1 MSSREKGRVNTMKK
15 FIVTGALHGFLAVAL
30 GAFGAHALK
39 DVVDEYGLSIWETAV
54 QYQMFHAT
62 GLLVIGLLM
71 SSKLL
76 GEVKQLKLAGIFFN
90 LGIVFFAG
98 SLYVLAVS
106 GIKVLGAIT
115 PIGGV
120 LFLAGWVLI
129 IVSALKQAK

>member
-1 MSSREKGRVNTMKK
+1 MKR
-15 FIVTGALHGFLAVAL
+15 FIVTGALHGFLAVAF

-39 DVVDEYGLSIWETAV
+39 EILDDYGQGIWETAV

-71 SSKLL
+71 STKIL
-76 GEVKQLKLAGIFFN
+76 GEVKQLNLAGIFFN
-90 LGIVFFAG
+90 LGIVFFSG
-98 SLYVLAVS
+98 SLYVLALS

-129 IVSALKQAK
+129 LLTALKHAK

>member
-129 IVSALKQAK
+129 IVSALKHAK

>member
-1 MSSREKGRVNTMKK
+1 MKK
-15 FIVTGALHGFLAVAL
+15 FIVTGALHGLLAVAF

-39 DVVDEYGLSIWETAV
+39 EILDEYSRGIWETAV

-62 GLLVIGLLM
+62 GLLIIGLLM

-76 GEVKQLKLAGIFFN
+76 GEVKQLNLAGIFFN
-90 LGIVFFAG
+90 LGIVFFSG
-98 SLYVLAVS
+98 SLYVLAIS

-120 LFLAGWVLI
+120 LFLAGWLLI
-129 IVSALKQAK
+129 ILTAIKHAR

>member
-1 MSSREKGRVNTMKK
+1 MKR
-15 FIVTGALHGFLAVAL
+15 FIVTGALHGFLAVAF

-39 DVVDEYGLSIWETAV
+39 ERLDDYGQGIWETAV

-71 SSKLL
+71 STKLL
-76 GEVKQLKLAGIFFN
+76 GEVKQLNVAGIFFN
-90 LGIVFFAG
+90 LGIVFFSG
-98 SLYVLAVS
+98 SLYVLALS

-120 LFLAGWVLI
+120 LFLTGWVLI
-129 IVSALKQAK
+129 ILTVLKQAR